1 MRILH
6 ISDFHFEDKNLLEYT
21 DMVKSLCEAVK
32 DKSIDII
39 VFSGD
44 LVYKATDRKYYDKVD
59 DLLWKPLLAATG
71 LSINEILLVPGNHD
85 VNRDVEIP
93 AITASLQD
101 CNSWDSL

>member
-44 LVYKATDRKYYDKVD
+44 LVYKATQKEYYDKVN

-71 LSINEILLVPGNHD
+71 LNTNEILLVPGNHD
-85 VNRDVEIP
+85 VNRDGKHPTPILAV
-93 AITASLQD
+93 
-101 CNSWDSL
+101 